1 MLSKLKDASQ
11 RNSVKTPQDNFE
23 LQRKWRNEATK
34 ERRKAIRQ
42 YWKNYQ
48 IMSSLIQESS
58 IERLDHSLTSR
69 TNRETAVI
77 YA

>member
-77 YA
+77 YG